1 MSAVQ
6 DMSHPSDSNTFEAHR
21 PLTLADIEQPDA
33 KRVIVG
39 MSGGV
44 DSSVSAVL
52 LQQAGFMVEGLFM
65 KNWEEDDGTEYCT
78 AMDDLADA
86 QAVCDK
92 IGIKLHTANFA
103 MEYWDRVFEHFL
115 AEYKAGRT
123 PNPDILCNK
132 EIKFKAF
139 LDYALTLG
147 ADYIAT
153 GHYTRRS
160 VDYQNQNGDVVA
172 QLLRGLD
179 NNKDQSYFLHAVG
192 GDKLAKT
199 LFPVGELEKPV
210 VRQIAEE
217 HDLIT
222 ANKKDSTGICF
233 IGERRFKDF
242 LQQYLPAQ
250 KGDII
255 TDDGFTIGTHD
266 GLMYYTLGQRGGIGI
281 GGVKDRPEEP
291 WFVLAKDLAN
301 NQLIVGQ
308 GHEHLMMMSSELQAY
323 KLDWVD
329 GLPPT
334 DIFSADGLRA
344 MAKSRYRQPDQA
356 CRVFALDDEG
366 LQVKVLFDEPQRA
379 VTPGQSAVFYIE
391 AVCLGGGVIESTDAP
406 TIDAS

>member
-1 MSAVQ
+1 MSAIQ
-6 DMSHPSDSNTFEAHR
+6 NTSSTTVSESFNAHR
-21 PLTLADIEQPDA
+21 PLTLADVENPST
-33 KRVIVG
+33 KHVIVG

-52 LQQAGFMVEGLFM
+52 LQQAGFKVEGLFM

-92 IGIKLHTANFA
+92 IGMKLHTANFA

-160 VDYQNQNGDVVA
+160 VNYTNAEGDEVA

-192 GDKLAKT
+192 GDKIAKT

-217 HDLIT
+217 HDLAT
-222 ANKKDSTGICF
+222 AKKKDSTGICF

-250 KGDII
+250 KGEIL
-255 TDDGFTIGTHD
+255 TDDNKVIGTHD

-291 WFVLAKDLAN
+291 WFVLAKDLEKN
-301 NQLIVGQ
+301 RLIVGQ
-308 GHEHLMMMSSELQAY
+308 GHEHPMLMSNELKAY
-323 KLDWVD
+323 KLDWID

-334 DIFSADGLRA
+334 DVFSDEGLA
-344 MAKSRYRQPDQA
+344 CMEKSRYRQPDQA
-356 CRVFALDDEG
+356 CRVFATNADGSE
-366 LQVKVLFDEPQRA
+366 VRVVFDEPQRA
-379 VTPGQSAVFYIE
+379 VTPGQSAVFYIDE
-391 AVCLGGGVIESTDAP
+391 VCLGGGVIESIDAP
-406 TIDAS
+406 CGF

>member
-1 MSAVQ
+1 MSAIATNS
-6 DMSHPSDSNTFEAHR
+6 DTSHTHR
-21 PLTLADIEQPDA
+21 PLTLADIDA
-33 KRVIVG
+33 PNTKHVIVG

-52 LQQAGFMVEGLFM
+52 LQQAGFKVEGLFM

-160 VDYQNQNGDVVA
+160 VNYTNANGELVA

-192 GDKLAKT
+192 GDKIAKT

-222 ANKKDSTGICF
+222 AKKKDSTGICF

-250 KGDII
+250 KGDIM
-255 TDDGFTIGTHD
+255 TDDNKTIGTHD

-291 WFVLAKDLAN
+291 WFVLAKDLDKN
-301 NQLIVGQ
+301 RLIVGQ
-308 GHEHLMMMSSELQAY
+308 GHEHPMLMSNELSAY
-323 KLDWVD
+323 KLDWIE
-329 GLPPT
+329 GLP
-334 DIFSADGLRA
+334 SADVFSDTGLRC

-356 CRVFALDDEG
+356 CHVFATKEDGSE
-366 LQVKVLFDEPQRA
+366 VRVVFDEPQRA
-379 VTPGQSAVFYIE
+379 VTPGQSAVFYIDK
-391 AVCLGGGVIESTDAP
+391 VCLGGGVIASIDAP
-406 TIDAS
+406 CSF

>member
-1 MSAVQ
+1 MSAISASQNFYSYPV
-6 DMSHPSDSNTFEAHR
+6 
-21 PLTLADIEQPDA
+21 LALNDIDNPA
-33 KRVIVG
+33 SKRVIVG

-52 LQQAGFMVEGLFM
+52 LQQAGFVVEGLFM

-86 QAVCDK
+86 QSVCDK

-147 ADYIAT
+147 ADFIAT

-160 VDYQNQNGDVVA
+160 VTYNNADGIEVA

-192 GDKLAKT
+192 GDKIAKT

-217 HDLIT
+217 HGLIT

-250 KGDII
+250 KGDIV
-255 TDDGFTIGTHD
+255 TDDGHVIGQHD

-291 WFVLAKDLAN
+291 WFVLAKDLDKN
-301 NQLIVGQ
+301 RLIVGQ
-308 GHEHLMMMSSELQAY
+308 GHEHPMMMSTELQAY

-329 GLPPT
+329 GLPPK
-334 DIFSADGLRA
+334 DIFEESGLRC

-356 CRVFALDDEG
+356 CNVFAIDEQG
-366 LQVKVLFDEPQRA
+366 LQVKVVFDEPQRA
-379 VTPGQSAVFYIE
+379 VTPGQSAVFYINE
-391 AVCLGGGVIESTDAP
+391 VCLGGGVIESIDAP
-406 TIDAS
+406 CGV

>member
-1 MSAVQ
+1 MSATQNTSSIPV
-6 DMSHPSDSNTFEAHR
+6 SDSFSAQRT
-21 PLTLADIEQPDA
+21 LTLADIDNPSS
-33 KRVIVG
+33 KHVIVG

-52 LQQAGFMVEGLFM
+52 LQQAGFKVEGLFM

-86 QAVCDK
+86 QSVCDK

-160 VDYQNQNGDVVA
+160 VNYENDNGTEVA

-199 LFPVGELEKPV
+199 LFPVGEIEKPV

-217 HDLIT
+217 HGLIT

-250 KGDII
+250 KGDIV
-255 TDDGFTIGTHD
+255 TDDGHTIGTHD

-291 WFVLAKDLAN
+291 WFVLAKNLDK

-308 GHEHLMMMSSELQAY
+308 GHEHPMMLSNELTAY
-323 KLDWVD
+323 KMDWVD
-329 GLPPT
+329 GLPPS
-334 DIFSADGLRA
+334 DIFSLKGLRC
-344 MAKSRYRQPDQA
+344 MAKARYRQPDQA
-356 CRVFALDDEG
+356 CRVFATSDDG
-366 LQVKVLFDEPQRA
+366 SDVRVIFDKPQRA
-379 VTPGQSAVFYIE
+379 VTPGQSAVFYIDD
-391 AVCLGGGVIESTDAP
+391 VCLGGGVIESIDAP
-406 TIDAS
+406 CGF